1 MAEREGCSGVGGQR
15 GESAVHAPEW
25 GGRRSESGG
34 LRMASSEVE
43 VHGSGFCG
51 TSKILVDCEIRSD
64 DSDQRQITVPNLD
77 PSYP

>member
-1 MAEREGCSGVGGQR
+1 
-15 GESAVHAPEW
+15 
-25 GGRRSESGG
+25 
-34 LRMASSEVE
+34 MASSEVE